1 MLKKRS
7 PLLAAALSLL
17 APGLGHVYAGNA
29 RKGLLL
35 LGTPYGMA
43 LLVGFAGLFS
53 TFYGLVGLLL
63 FLIAFYMFAIVSA
76 VRLALRQHEYQL
88 RPYNRWYGYLGIF
101 IVTTL
106 LGHALF
112 GARGS
117 MLGYETYHIPGQ
129 SMDTALQVGDFITVN
144 TRYAQPQVGDV
155 IVFLYPEDRS
165 IPYVKRVAALGND
178 RVSIEGGQVLRNGEP
193 VSALSVPAQSRQRD
207 YSITMAERRVP
218 ADEVF
223 LLGDWRDNSNDSRF
237 WGTVPTADIVGKVTY
252 VWFSTNLERIG
263 MAIN

>member
-7 PLLAAALSLL
+7 PLLAAALSVL
-17 APGLGHVYAGNA
+17 APGLGHVYAGSA
-29 RKGLLL
+29 TKGLLL
-35 LGTPYGMA
+35 LGTPYGLA

-53 TFYGLVGLLL
+53 TFYGIVGLLL
-63 FLIAFYMFAIVSA
+63 FVIAFYIFAIVSA
-76 VRLALRQHEYQL
+76 VRLALRQREYQL
-88 RPYNRWYGYLGIF
+88 RSFNRWYCYLGLF
-101 IVTTL
+101 IVTAL
-106 LGHALF
+106 LGNALF

-129 SMDTALQVGDFITVN
+129 SMDPTLQVGDFITVD
-144 TRYAQPQVGDV
+144 TRYAQSQVGDV

-165 IPYVKRVAALGND
+165 ISYVKRVAALGND
-178 RVSIEGGQVLRNGEP
+178 RVSIVDGQVLRNGEP
-193 VSALSVPAQSRQRD
+193 VPALSVPEQSRQRD
-207 YSITMAERRVP
+207 YSITMAERLIP

-237 WGTVPTADIVGKVTY
+237 WGTVPTADVVGKVTY
-252 VWFSTNLERIG
+252 VWFSTNLKRIG